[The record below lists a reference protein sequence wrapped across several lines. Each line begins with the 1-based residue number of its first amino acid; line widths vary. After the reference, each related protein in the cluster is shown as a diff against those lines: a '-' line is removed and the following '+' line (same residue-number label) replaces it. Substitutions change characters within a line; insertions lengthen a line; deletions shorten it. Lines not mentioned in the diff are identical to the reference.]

1 MNRLLQQREP
11 MKLMREAC
19 GSKNNLLSIG
29 IEADLVCSE
38 NWNRLREFCDP
49 IDPAGKERLI

>member
-1 MNRLLQQREP
+1 MRQRKP
-11 MKLMREAC
+11 MKLMREAY
-19 GSKNNLLSIG
+19 GSKNNLLLIG